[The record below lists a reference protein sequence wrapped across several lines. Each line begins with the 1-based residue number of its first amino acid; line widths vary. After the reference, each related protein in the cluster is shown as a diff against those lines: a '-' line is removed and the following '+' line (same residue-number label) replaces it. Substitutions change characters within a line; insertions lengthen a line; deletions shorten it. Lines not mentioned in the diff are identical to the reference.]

1 MIIINIGNL
10 MNAEK
15 IKQRFFDGKD
25 SDIELTIKDIDKNI
39 IRLNLHR
46 FVLLNSSNFFEAL
59 ILFPDSNKNKYI
71 EVPNIYIIRDII
83 ASFYGINQN
92 STNYPEWQYILETL
106 LCRNFLCLS
115 IDVTQLYNLNVPP
128 EGFELFFQTAQLFGD
143 ITLDRKLMRSIKR
156 NLPSDYDKTIFSEDF
171 LEELFRRNRLIVSGS
186 NDHSIK
192 IWDAET
198 AECLET
204 LIGHSDQV
212 LSVAFSNDNKLIVS
226 GGSDKNIIIWDFVTG
241 KCLKVLHGYR
251 DIPSS
256 SSESETSKGHS
267 GLVLSVAFSNDD
279 NKLIVSA
286 GTDWNIKIWDVETGK
301 CVKTLRGHLNWVN
314 SVVFSADNKLIL
326 SGSDDYMVKIWDV
339 ETGECLKSFDG
350 HSAWVRFVSFSGDN
364 ELILSGSF
372 SHTNGYQVKIWNAKS
387 GECLRTFKRAYNKI
401 SAIFSGDDKLI
412 FSCDSSKTIKIWN
425 IETGEC
431 LEKKILKGDQSF
443 PFPVV
448 FSNDGKLIVSA
459 THDNGIQIWNAK
471 TGECSTIIDG
481 HSNMVRSVAFSH

>member
-1 MIIINIGNL
+1 
-10 MNAEK
+10 
-15 IKQRFFDGKD
+15 
-25 SDIELTIKDIDKNI
+25 
-39 IRLNLHR
+39 
-46 FVLLNSSNFFEAL
+46 
-59 ILFPDSNKNKYI
+59 
-71 EVPNIYIIRDII
+71 
-83 ASFYGINQN
+83 
-92 STNYPEWQYILETL
+92 
-106 LCRNFLCLS
+106 
-115 IDVTQLYNLNVPP
+115 
-128 EGFELFFQTAQLFGD
+128 
-143 ITLDRKLMRSIKR
+143 
-156 NLPSDYDKTIFSEDF
+156 
-171 LEELFRRNRLIVSGS
+171 
-186 NDHSIK
+186 
-192 IWDAET
+192 
-198 AECLET
+198 
-204 LIGHSDQV
+204 
-212 LSVAFSNDNKLIVS
+212 
-226 GGSDKNIIIWDFVTG
+226 
-241 KCLKVLHGYR
+241 
-251 DIPSS
+251 
-256 SSESETSKGHS
+256 
-267 GLVLSVAFSNDD
+267 
-279 NKLIVSA
+279 
-286 GTDWNIKIWDVETGK
+286 
-301 CVKTLRGHLNWVN
+301 
-314 SVVFSADNKLIL
+314 
-326 SGSDDYMVKIWDV
+326 MVKIWDV